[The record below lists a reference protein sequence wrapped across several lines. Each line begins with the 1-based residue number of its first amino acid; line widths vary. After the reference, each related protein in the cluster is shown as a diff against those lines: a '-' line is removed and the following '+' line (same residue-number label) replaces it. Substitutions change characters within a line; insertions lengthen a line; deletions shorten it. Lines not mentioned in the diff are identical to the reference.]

1 MAPVAFVATV
11 ETVARVAPFACV
23 ADDPL
28 MFCIL
33 ADLCLLR
40 DCKTCVAQVC
50 AIWSQRRLKMPS
62 AF

>member
-1 MAPVAFVATV
+1 
-11 ETVARVAPFACV
+11 
-23 ADDPL
+23 
-28 MFCIL
+28 
-33 ADLCLLR
+33 LR